1 MALLNL
7 GYIAWKNDLA
17 WTESQKGLAWQKAI
31 RNENEMFTSSLKG
44 FSIKS
49 LEKDLKSADFSHPW
63 NYKNWTVT
71 RSHFSPNQTWA
82 YKDFNQICWDADID
96 NSETY
101 FAAAVQDPKGF
112 ERFSVEIYKIHKDT
126 ISKVKSIEGCG
137 PQLAFYKGELIY
149 LGSSKD
155 LRYDSVKAYNPE
167 KDTDTL
173 LYSLKDPKENLEL
186 KRAEDGSVYVI
197 VDDFVMKKLGF
208 IRFRVG
214 VLWKTKGKDIFV
226 VSNDTWIL
234 NQKSPFKMKDTIL
247 ESMSKKGEW
256 LVTRSNGIRTL
267 WNTSKGEPE
276 SMITVWGEIAF
287 DARDVTRL
295 YITDLRYEPY
305 VVDTTKWTLSNP
317 EPYSFPITQYLHPAP
332 SFVVYPKGPVK
343 GLLVTAYG
351 AYGLPT
357 HIGSL
362 VQRWHPLLL
371 RGWAVSS
378 VCVPGSGDH
387 DIEWKEAGQR
397 LNRKVAIDTLR
408 DAVQN
413 LQEELSIPAQKTCL
427 YGRSAGGLLVI
438 STATLYKD
446 LVGAVYVESPYV
458 DVLRTISNEKLPL
471 TDLETREFGIGTNP
485 VDILATQQW
494 SPMEHTPAEGIPE
507 LFVVARSDSADLE
520 VFPYEVVKWIWRVRG
535 SLSKKTKQQ
544 KKLLYIDNGQGHFAT
559 GFKSRAEDLALL
571 DRWLNSPDGIPYKK
585 SAVRRKNR
593 STKYKM
599 ALSRKNKKSATR
611 KNKKN
616 NAPMMGGR
624 RRGSRK
630 STRRGRKGRK
640 GSRRH

>member
-1 MALLNL
+1 MAEDLNL

-17 WTESQKGLAWQKAI
+17 WTESQKGSKWQKAI
-31 RNENEMFTSSLKG
+31 EDENKGFKDSLKG
-44 FSIKS
+44 LQITKYTMPSQNHDWYF
-49 LEKDLKSADFSHPW
+49 HG
-63 NYKNWTVT
+63 WTVT

-82 YKDFNQICWDADID
+82 YKGFKQICWDADID
-96 NSETY
+96 SSETY

-112 ERFSVEIYKIHKDT
+112 ERFSVEIFQIHKDQ
-126 ISKVKSIEGCG
+126 ISKVQSIQGSG
-137 PQLAFYKGELIY
+137 PQVAFYKGEVIY

-155 LRYDSVKAYNPE
+155 LRYDSVRAYNPE
-167 KDTDTL
+167 THTDTL
-173 LYSLKDPKENLEL
+173 LYSLKDAKENLEL

-197 VDDFVMKKLGF
+197 VDDFVMKRLGF
-208 IRFRVG
+208 IRFKVG
-214 VLWKTKGKDIFV
+214 ILWKSRGKDIFV

-234 NQKSPFKMKDTIL
+234 NQKSSIMKYSII
-247 ESMSKKGEW
+247 ESMSKKGQW
-256 LVTRSNGIRTL
+256 LVTRSKGVRTL
-267 WNTSKGEPE
+267 WNTSKSEPE
-276 SMITVWGEIAF
+276 SMITVWGEIGF
-287 DARDVTRL
+287 DAREPTKL

-305 VVDTTKWTLSNP
+305 IVDTKKWTLSNP
-317 EPYSFPITQYLHPAP
+317 EAYPFPITQYLHPAP
-332 SFVVYPKGPVK
+332 TFVVYPKGPVK

-351 AYGLPT
+351 AYGSPT
-357 HIGSL
+357 HVGRL
-362 VQRWHPLLL
+362 VQQWYPFLLK
-371 RGWAVSS
+371 GWVVTS

-387 DIEWKEAGQR
+387 DIEWKESGQR
-397 LNRKVAIDTLR
+397 LNRKVAIDALR
-408 DAVQN
+408 DTVRN
-413 LQEELSIPAQKTCL
+413 LQEELSILPGKTCL

-446 LVGAVYVESPYV
+446 LVGALYVESPFV

-485 VDILATQQW
+485 IDILATQAW
-494 SPMEHTPAEGIPE
+494 SPIEHTPAEGIPG

-520 VFPYEVVKWIWRVRG
+520 VFPYEVLKWIWRVRG
-535 SLSKKTKQQ
+535 LSKKEKTKQQ

-571 DRWLNSPDGIPYKK
+571 NRWLNSPDGIPDKK

-599 ALSRKNKKSATR
+599 ALSRKNKKNATR

-616 NAPMMGGR
+616 NAPMMGGKR

>member
-1 MALLNL
+1 MAEVLNL

-17 WTESQKGLAWQKAI
+17 WTESQKGVQWEKAI
-31 RNENEMFTSSLKG
+31 KGENDMFNSSLKG
-44 FSIKS
+44 LSIKGI
-49 LEKDLKSADFSHPW
+49 EKDLKSADFSHPW
-63 NYKNWTVT
+63 NYKGFTVT
-71 RSHFSPNQTWA
+71 RSHFSPNQTWT
-82 YKDFNQICWDADID
+82 YKEFKQICWDADID
-96 NSETY
+96 SSETY

-112 ERFSVEIYKIHKDT
+112 ERFSVEIYKIHKDQ

-137 PQLAFYKGELIY
+137 PQVAFYKGEVIY

-155 LRYDSVKAYNPE
+155 LRYDSVKSYNPE
-167 KDTDTL
+167 TDRDTL

-214 VLWKTKGKDIFV
+214 LLWKSRGKDIFV

-234 NQKSPFKMKDTIL
+234 NQKSPINDTIL

-267 WNTSKGEPE
+267 WNTSKDEPE

-287 DARDVTRL
+287 DARDVTTL
-295 YITDLRYEPY
+295 YITDVRYEPY
-305 VVDTTKWTLSNP
+305 IVDTKRWTLSNP
-317 EPYSFPITQYLHPAP
+317 EPYPFPITQYLHPAP

-351 AYGLPT
+351 AYGSPT
-357 HIGSL
+357 HVGSL

-371 RGWAVSS
+371 RGWAVTS

-387 DIEWKEAGQR
+387 TIEWKEAGQR
-397 LNRKVAIDTLR
+397 LNRKVAIDALR

-413 LQEELSIPAQKTCL
+413 LQEELSIPGKKTCL

-438 STATLYKD
+438 STATLYRD
-446 LVGAVYVESPYV
+446 LAGAVYVESPYV

-485 VDILATQQW
+485 VDILATQTW

-535 SLSKKTKQQ
+535 LNKKAKQQ
-544 KKLLYIDNGQGHFAT
+544 KKLLYIDKGQGHFAT

-571 DRWLNSPDGIPYKK
+571 DRWLNSPDGIPDKK

-599 ALSRKNKKSATR
+599 ALSRKNKKNATR

-616 NAPMMGGR
+616 NAPMMGGKR